1 MRLEIRLKFYEL
13 AASRNPV
20 SLLSKAL
27 LKFSDLNLPLEFRLL
42 KFERSKF
49 RLETRALKILRLK
62 LAVKARSE
70 RGAVC
75 RCACRIVSRTKTA

>member
-1 MRLEIRLKFYEL
+1 MKFASKFYEL

-20 SLLSKAL
+20 SLLSKVL

-49 RLETRALKILRLK
+49 RLETRALKFYGSNSPLK
-62 LAVKARSE
+62 PRGE
-70 RGAVC
+70 RDVVC
-75 RCACRIVSRTKTA
+75 RRAHPIVSRTEAA